1 MKEEIK
7 VLKERIAK
15 RNEVLKERALSFQET
30 GEDVNYLEVLFGSSS
45 FGDLVDRVGAV
56 ATIAE
61 ADRDILK
68 QHELDKKDLEEKQ
81 KAVETKLA
89 SLKWQKLNY
98 WKFKSNKNSRSKK
111 RMHWLKN

>member
-30 GEDVNYLEVLFGSSS
+30 GGDVNYLEVLFGSSS

-68 QHELDKKDLEEKQ
+68 QHELDKKI
-81 KAVETKLA
+81 
-89 SLKWQKLNY
+89 
-98 WKFKSNKNSRSKK
+98 SKK
-111 RMHWLKN
+111 SKKPLKRSLPV